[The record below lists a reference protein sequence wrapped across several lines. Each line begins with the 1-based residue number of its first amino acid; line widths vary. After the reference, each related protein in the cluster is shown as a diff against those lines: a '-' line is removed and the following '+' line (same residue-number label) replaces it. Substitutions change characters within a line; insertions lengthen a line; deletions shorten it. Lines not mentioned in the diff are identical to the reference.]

1 MNTTQ
6 SSLTKKSQNVALTK
20 NQKIVLNLLES
31 STEPLK
37 AYSILASLQNEGL
50 KSPLQV
56 YRALD
61 KLVELGKIHK
71 IESKN
76 SFIICNN
83 SNCSNSSNT
92 VFAICEN
99 CENVREI
106 KNAQLQESIGQL
118 AKKHRVNMNRYNLEF
133 YELCKN
139 CKTN

>member
-71 IESKN
+71 IDSKK

-106 KNAQLQESIGQL
+106 KNAQLQESVGQL
-118 AKKHRVNMNRYNLEF
+118 AKKHRVNMSRYNLEF
-133 YELCKN
+133 YELCKS